1 VLFYARFKQYESNDD
16 SLNLEFM
23 INLLEQIIVN
33 LEKRNKNQEKLT
45 LELMKIIKKEP
56 ELLMF
61 VYKTTKIL
69 QNIHS

>member
-1 VLFYARFKQYESNDD
+1 
-16 SLNLEFM
+16 M

-45 LELMKIIKKEP
+45 LELMNIIKKEP

-61 VYKTTKIL
+61 VYKITKIL